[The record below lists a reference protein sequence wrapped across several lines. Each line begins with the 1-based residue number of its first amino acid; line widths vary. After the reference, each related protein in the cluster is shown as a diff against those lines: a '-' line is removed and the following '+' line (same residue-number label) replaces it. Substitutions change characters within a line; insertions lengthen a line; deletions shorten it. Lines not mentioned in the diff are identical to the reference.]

1 MLNRLIES
9 VTAISALQWI
19 ELVLVAIALI
29 TSIVWCWKLVQQH
42 PLLTA
47 ICGIVIA
54 LCLPL
59 LIEQIRLTREQ
70 EQLAAVTLIVILMS
84 VCSYLTR
91 QR

>member
-1 MLNRLIES
+1 MLDHLAES
-9 VTAISALQWI
+9 VAAISVLQWI
-19 ELVLVAIALI
+19 ELTLIVITLI
-29 TSIVWCWKLVQQH
+29 TSIIWCWKLVQQH

-70 EQLAAVTLIVILMS
+70 EQLAAVTLIVILTS
-84 VCSYLTR
+84 VCSYLTH

>member
-19 ELVLVAIALI
+19 ELTLIVITLIA
-29 TSIVWCWKLVQQH
+29 SIIWCWKLVQQH
-42 PLLTA
+42 PALTA

-59 LIEQIRLTREQ
+59 LIEQIQLTHEQ
-70 EQLAAVTLIVILMS
+70 KQLAAVTLIVILMS
-84 VCSYLTR
+84 VCSYLTH

>member
-1 MLNRLIES
+1 MLDRLAES
-9 VTAISALQWI
+9 IAAISVLQWI
-19 ELVLVAIALI
+19 ELTLIVITLI

-42 PLLTA
+42 PALTA